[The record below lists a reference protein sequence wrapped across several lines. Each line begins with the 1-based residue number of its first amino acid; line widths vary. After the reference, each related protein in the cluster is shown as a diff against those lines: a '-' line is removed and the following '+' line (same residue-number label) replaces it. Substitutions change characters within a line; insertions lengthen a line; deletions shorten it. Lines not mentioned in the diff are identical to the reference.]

1 MIKKLKD
8 KGIKLI
14 ITLHSI
20 DDTEFMNKPVKLDTI
35 KEELKLVDKIWV
47 HTTNDIKKLSEKGI
61 SDNVIKIPQGNI
73 IFDDNEKEKIRA
85 GIFNNSKI
93 ISTFGFLLPHK
104 GVLETIKALPSIIS
118 EYPDILFLVVGSI
131 FPDEISQK
139 YYEDCKKEVSK
150 LGLRDHVIFFTDFL
164 EEQEI
169 IYLLQTSDVV
179 VMPYKKTK
187 EASSAAIRFALAS
200 HRPVIVTNSPIFSE
214 FEEEVYKIPS
224 CSPNEIKK
232 GITKLYE
239 NEKLQKEIAK
249 SAERKIK
256 EISWPNIA
264 KRYENVL
271 MQLGNDSPSSTGFGY
286 ELFVLL
292 QENGYKVK

>member
-1 MIKKLKD
+1 MVKKLKE

-14 ITLHSI
+14 ITFHSI
-20 DDTEFMNKPVKLDTI
+20 GDTEFMNKPIKLDTI
-35 KEELKLVDKIWV
+35 KDELKLVDKIWV
-47 HTTNDIKKLSEKGI
+47 HTSKDVKELSEKGI
-61 SDNVIKIPQGNI
+61 SGNVIKISQGNI

-104 GVLETIKALPSIIS
+104 GVLETIQALPPIIS
-118 EYPDILFLVVGSI
+118 EYPDVLFLVVSSI
-131 FPDEISQK
+131 FPDETSQK

-150 LGLRDHVIFFTDFL
+150 LGLKDHVIFFTDFL

-169 IYLLQTSDVV
+169 IYLLQASDFV

-200 HRPVIVTNSPIFSE
+200 HRPVIVTDIPIFSE
-214 FEEEVYKIPS
+214 FEEEVYKISS
-224 CSPNEIKK
+224 CSPDEITK
-232 GITKLYE
+232 GIMKLYD
-239 NEKLQKEIAK
+239 NEKLQKVIVR

-256 EISWPNIA
+256 GISWANIA
-264 KRYENVL
+264 KRYENIL
-271 MQLGNDSPSSTGFGY
+271 LQLENDSP
-286 ELFVLL
+286 
-292 QENGYKVK
+292 